1 MKFGL
6 RTQEECD
13 LQTQNERKNS
23 VIDELQR
30 IGTSKSVKEMQ
41 DTKASELIEQCKS
54 ASFTNWCDVLSACG
68 MPSTVLDYCSASTQE
83 GKKNTFIYLLT
94 NGDKTQESEYQGET
108 DDHLKLQCPPANPA
122 NPTAMVQKVELAE
135 AVRRGVAMASDKRLA
150 ALRARQLLF
159 EQEQILTVKD
169 KTLATLF

>member
-1 MKFGL
+1 
-6 RTQEECD
+6 
-13 LQTQNERKNS
+13 
-23 VIDELQR
+23 
-30 IGTSKSVKEMQ
+30 
-41 DTKASELIEQCKS
+41 
-54 ASFTNWCDVLSACG
+54 